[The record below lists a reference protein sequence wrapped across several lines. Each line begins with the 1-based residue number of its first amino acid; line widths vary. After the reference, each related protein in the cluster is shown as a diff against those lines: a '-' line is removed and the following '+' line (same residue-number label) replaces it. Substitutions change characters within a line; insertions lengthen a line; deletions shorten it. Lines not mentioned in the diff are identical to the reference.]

1 MFRTLGLKQLCVI
14 NRLHQIVGIVT
25 REDLVVTS
33 RLQSQLTNLRLKK
46 TQWYKDGSNV
56 DNNNNNDN
64 SNNNDSYDE
73 EGNPLSSFS
82 YDEESHHPRP
92 TDDRTPTKKL
102 KEVIINAEERG
113 ENENDRTP
121 EESDRLFFTNTPQ
134 TKIHKDTNDQTH
146 SNSFAFHQTNSS
158 ENLLQPQQ
166 TYGRNRRFSLNHT
179 IDLRS
184 PPAVQK

>member
-46 TQWYKDGSNV
+46 TQWYKDGSGNV
-56 DNNNNNDN
+56 DHNNNDN

-92 TDDRTPTKKL
+92 TDDRTPPTKKL
-102 KEVIINAEERG
+102 KEVIVNAEGG
-113 ENENDRTP
+113 ENGNDRTP
-121 EESDRLFFTNTPQ
+121 EESDRLFFMNTPQ
-134 TKIHKDTNDQTH
+134 TKIPKDTGDQRR
-146 SNSFAFHQTNSS
+146 SNSFTFHQTNSS
-158 ENLLQPQQ
+158 ENLLQPQ
-166 TYGRNRRFSLNHT
+166 TYGRNRRYSLNHT

-184 PPAVQK
+184 PPSVQK